1 MITVGE
7 DRPRPDA
14 PAGNDAPTE
23 QPDPAPDELS
33 HAAPAELPADP
44 APAEPPVSLPAEL
57 PAAVR
62 TRIVGW
68 AAEVVGRASV
78 RDLSPPL
85 QRVARFAPA
94 KRANRAAA
102 VLADAVRHDEVFR
115 AMVAE
120 HVAGIAPAAAAD
132 PASAAA
138 RAVLLHSPDAPEL
151 LARAASAQSRTDDRA
166 RIGELEQELRATTAR
181 LTRAERHLAAQ
192 AAAPPVESGG
202 EVERFKKRLREQGT
216 RMRELQDQL
225 AAERARARAR
235 EQALEQELAR
245 AQAQAQAW
253 QEQARAAAG
262 RADAAAANV
271 RKLRGSVDDRR
282 AADDRRLDLLLQV
295 VESAASGLRRE
306 WDLIGGGPAP
316 ADQVAS
322 GMAEPATDRRTADPV
337 RLAAWVGL
345 PGTHLIVDGYNVS
358 KTGFAELSLADQR
371 DRLVRQLSALGARTS
386 AEVTV
391 VFDGAAVTT
400 TRPFARGVRVL
411 FSAPGV
417 QADDVIAD
425 LVRAEPTGR
434 PVVVISS
441 DRRVADH
448 AVRSGARSGPSSVF
462 LAVLT
467 GGPGGAG
474 G

>member
-1 MITVGE
+1 RGS
-7 DRPRPDA
+7 RPRSGRSRPGRP
-14 PAGNDAPTE
+14 PAG
-23 QPDPAPDELS
+23 PAD
-33 HAAPAELPADP
+33 LPAD
-44 APAEPPVSLPAEL
+44 L

-68 AAEVVGRASV
+68 AAEVVGRATV

-94 KRANRAAA
+94 KRAQRAAG
-102 VLADAVRHDEVFR
+102 VLTDAVRHDEVFR

-120 HVAGIAPAAAAD
+120 HVAGLAESTGDD

-138 RAVLLHSPDAPEL
+138 RAVLLRSPDAPEL
-151 LARAASAQSRTDDRA
+151 LDRAAAAQGRTDARA
-166 RIGELEQELRATTAR
+166 RIGDLEQELRATTAR
-181 LTRAERHLAAQ
+181 LARAESRLAAQ
-192 AAAPPVESGG
+192 AAAPPVESGA
-202 EVERFKKRLREQGT
+202 EAERLKKRLREQGT
-216 RMRELQDQL
+216 RVREMQDQL
-225 AAERARARAR
+225 AAERSRA
-235 EQALEQELAR
+235 QALEQELAR
-245 AQAQAQAW
+245 TRQQAQVW

-262 RADAAAANV
+262 RADAAAENV
-271 RKLRGSVDDRR
+271 RKLRETSDDRR

-295 VESAASGLRRE
+295 LEAAASGLRRE

-316 ADQVAS
+316 AEVVAS

-371 DRLVRQLSALGARTS
+371 DRLVRQLSALAARTS

-448 AVRSGARSGPSSVF
+448 AVRTGARSGPSSVF
-462 LAVLT
+462 LALLT

>member
-1 MITVGE
+1 MTAVGE
-7 DRPRPDA
+7 DRSRPDA
-14 PAGNDAPTE
+14 T
-23 QPDPAPDELS
+23 
-33 HAAPAELPADP
+33 AAPAPAVPPPDLPAD
-44 APAEPPVSLPAEL
+44 L

-68 AAEVVGRASV
+68 AAEVVGRATV

-94 KRANRAAA
+94 KRAQRAAA

-120 HVAGIAPAAAAD
+120 HVAGLAEPAGGDPAA
-132 PASAAA
+132 AAA
-138 RAVLLHSPDAPEL
+138 RAVLLRSPDAPEL
-151 LARAASAQSRTDDRA
+151 LDRAAAAQSRTDART
-166 RIGELEQELRATTAR
+166 RIGDLEQELRVTTAR
-181 LTRAERHLAAQ
+181 LSRAESRLAAQ
-192 AAAPPVESGG
+192 AAAPPVESG
-202 EVERFKKRLREQGT
+202 VEAERLKKRLREQGT
-216 RMRELQDQL
+216 RVRELQDQL
-225 AAERARARAR
+225 AAERSRALAR

-245 AQAQAQAW
+245 TRQQAQVW

-262 RADAAAANV
+262 RADAAAENV
-271 RKLRGSVDDRR
+271 RKLRESSVDRR

-295 VESAASGLRRE
+295 LESAASGLRRE

-316 ADQVAS
+316 AEVVAS
-322 GMAEPATDRRTADPV
+322 GMAEPGTDRRTADPA
-337 RLAAWVGL
+337 RLAVWVGL

-371 DRLVRQLSALGARTS
+371 DRLVRQLSALAARTS

-462 LAVLT
+462 LALLT

>member
-1 MITVGE
+1 MTAVGE
-7 DRPRPDA
+7 ERPGPDA
-14 PAGNDAPTE
+14 P
-23 QPDPAPDELS
+23 
-33 HAAPAELPADP
+33 
-44 APAEPPVSLPAEL
+44 PAEL

-68 AAEVVGRASV
+68 AAEVVGRAAV

-94 KRANRAAA
+94 KRAQRAAA
-102 VLADAVRHDEVFR
+102 VLTDAVRHDEMFR

-120 HVAGIAPAAAAD
+120 HVAGLEESAGTD

-138 RAVLLHSPDAPEL
+138 RAVLLHAPDAPEL
-151 LARAASAQSRTDDRA
+151 LARAAAAQSRTDARV
-166 RIGELEQELRATTAR
+166 RIGELEQELRSTAAR
-181 LTRAERHLAAQ
+181 LSRAERQLAAA
-192 AAAPPVESGG
+192 AAAPPVESGA
-202 EVERFKKRLREQGT
+202 EAERLKKRLREQGT
-216 RMRELQDQL
+216 RVRELQDQL
-225 AAERARARAR
+225 AADRRRAQAR
-235 EQALEQELAR
+235 EQALEQELER
-245 AQAQAQAW
+245 VR
-253 QEQARAAAG
+253 EQARLWQDRAGAAAG
-262 RADAAAANV
+262 RADAAAENV
-271 RKLRGSVDDRR
+271 RKLRESTDDRR

-295 VESAASGLRRE
+295 LESAASGLRRE

-316 ADQVAS
+316 AELVTS
-322 GMAEPATDRRTADPV
+322 GTAEPATDRRTADPV
-337 RLAAWVGL
+337 RLAAWIGL

-358 KTGFAELSLADQR
+358 KTGFGDLPLADQR
-371 DRLVRQLSALGARTS
+371 DRLVRQLSALAARSS

-417 QADDVIAD
+417 LADDVIAD

-462 LAVLT
+462 LALLT